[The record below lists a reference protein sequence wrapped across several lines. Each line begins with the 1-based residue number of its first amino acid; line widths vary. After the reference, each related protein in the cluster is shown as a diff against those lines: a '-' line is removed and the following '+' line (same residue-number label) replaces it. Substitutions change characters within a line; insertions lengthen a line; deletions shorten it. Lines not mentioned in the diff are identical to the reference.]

1 MYEQSGRVFRMQIE
15 ASEILRSKN
24 ENIWDMLITLQRVL
38 GDVVLYFNKSL
49 IGHFTCFS
57 LSLVD
62 QWPEG
67 VENINTVYHSDCV

>member
-15 ASEILRSKN
+15 VSEILRSKN
-24 ENIWDMLITLQRVL
+24 ENTWDMLATLRGAL
-38 GDVVLYFNKSL
+38 RDVVLYFNKSL
-49 IGHFTCFS
+49 TGHFTCFS

-67 VENINTVYHSDCV
+67 VENINAVCHLDCV